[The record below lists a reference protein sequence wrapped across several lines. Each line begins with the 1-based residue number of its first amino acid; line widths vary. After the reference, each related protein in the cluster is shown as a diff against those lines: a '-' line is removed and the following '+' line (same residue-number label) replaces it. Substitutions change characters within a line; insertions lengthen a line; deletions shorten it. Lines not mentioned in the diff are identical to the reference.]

1 MRAEKVE
8 KYKELKDKKGT
19 LEYERYF
26 LKYSPYEE
34 AMERKE
40 RKMTRKI
47 KTLRK
52 IKTPGKTRKSSWF

>member
-19 LEYERYF
+19 EEYDKYF
-26 LKYSPYEE
+26 LKYSPYE
-34 AMERKE
+34 AAIVRKE

-47 KTLRK
+47 SQKK
-52 IKTPGKTRKSSWF
+52 RKSTKWF